1 MPPDPHDRSRTH
13 PVLLALFFLS
23 GACGLVYQV
32 VWLRKL
38 SLVFGTTT
46 FAVSAVISSFMAG
59 LGLGSYLSGRF
70 LAHRGRALR
79 LFGAMEIGVGL
90 YALVLPALLSVVER
104 SFTHAAGGLGLSTY
118 GESVM
123 KLGLSFLVLLLPT
136 CLMGATLPLLAEH
149 TVERFGHLG
158 SRIGRLYALNTLGAA
173 VGCFAAGFAAIPV
186 LGVMGT
192 TWAAATLN
200 FTVGAVALLLG
211 RDPRPAPAA
220 AAAAAEPAEALPALY
235 PPETLRWAIVAFA
248 VSGFAGLGFEVVWT
262 RLITLVFTGTTYAFT
277 TMLSVYLVGIA
288 AGSLAFG
295 RVADRS
301 RDPLRLFGL
310 VETGI
315 GVCVLATAQLF
326 PRAESWVARLVPAL
340 GGGWLGEAAAKFL
353 VGAALLILPTFLF
366 GTTFP
371 VASRVAARSLAGLGA
386 TIGRLYAANVA
397 GGIAGALAAGFVLV
411 PAIGGDHTLR
421 VLCAALLVLG
431 LVLVAVSPLATARGK
446 ASAAVL
452 AAAGL
457 ALAVATR
464 GSDVSQSIHRQWLQ
478 PGERV
483 GFYREGVEGTVIV
496 METPAAKR
504 ILVNGSQATNTGRV
518 GMSINRLQGVLP
530 FLFER
535 LPGRVLAICF
545 GSGMTFGTA
554 SEFPSA
560 RVDGVEISPQ
570 IIQAAPRFQ
579 RENFDVLH
587 NPRFHLHLDDGRNF
601 MLKSRDRFDAITM
614 EPMHPAKTGV
624 VNFYTSDFYALSRA
638 HLEPGGVL
646 SQWVP
651 LYNLSPHDVKMLY
664 RSFAD
669 SFPHVMVFL
678 YGYDT
683 FLIGSDRPL
692 DLSAA
697 RYVGRMP
704 SQRLRQDL
712 VALSLD
718 NPAHMLATFLMG
730 RDAVVRFAGTAPAV
744 SDDRPLVEYTG
755 PKSLNTDTIGANLKA
770 LIPFAEP
777 ATRYLGTEPGAGDF
791 RLREE
796 LESLFA
802 DRDRL
807 IREQS

>member
-1 MPPDPHDRSRTH
+1 VREERSRTY
-13 PVLLALFFLS
+13 PLLLALFFLS

-32 VWLRKL
+32 VWLRNL

-79 LFGAMEIGVGL
+79 LFGTMEIGVGL
-90 YALVLPALLSVVER
+90 YALALPGLLSVAEG
-104 SFTHAAGGLGLSTY
+104 SFTRAVGGLGVSVY
-118 GESVM
+118 GESLL
-123 KLGLSFLVLLLPT
+123 KLGLSFVVLLLPT

-158 SRIGRLYALNTLGAA
+158 TRVGRLYALNTLGAA
-173 VGCFAAGFAAIPV
+173 AGCFAAGFAVIPM

-192 TWAAATLN
+192 TWAAAALN
-200 FTVGAVALLLG
+200 FTVGGVALLLG
-211 RDPRPAPAA
+211 RERAPAA
-220 AAAAAEPAEALPALY
+220 PAETGPEPAGALPALY
-235 PPETLRWAIVAFA
+235 PPETIRWAIVAFA

-277 TMLSVYLVGIA
+277 TMLSVYLLGIA

-310 VETGI
+310 LEIGI
-315 GVCVLATAQLF
+315 GVSVLAMAQLF
-326 PRAESWVARLVPAL
+326 PRAEAWVARLVPAL
-340 GGGWLGEAAAKFL
+340 GGGWFGEAAAKFL

-397 GGIAGALAAGFVLV
+397 GGIAGAVAAGFVLV
-411 PAIGGDHTLR
+411 PVIGSDHTLR
-421 VLCAALLVLG
+421 LLCAALMILG
-431 LVLVAVSPLATARGK
+431 LVLVAASPLATVRGK
-446 ASAAVL
+446 AAAAALSAAGV
-452 AAAGL
+452 AL
-457 ALAVATR
+457 ALATR
-464 GSDVSQSIHRQWLQ
+464 SSDVSQSIHRQWLT
-478 PGERV
+478 PGERI

-496 METPAAKR
+496 METPAVKR
-504 ILVNGSQATNTGRV
+504 ILVNGSQATNTGLV

-601 MLKSRDRFDAITM
+601 MLKSRDRYDAITM

-624 VNFYTSDFYALSRA
+624 VNFYTSDFYALGRA

-651 LYNLSPHDVKMLY
+651 LYNLQPSDVRMLY

-697 RYVGRMP
+697 RYLGRMP
-704 SQRLRQDL
+704 SDRLRRDL
-712 VALSLD
+712 TALSLD
-718 NPAHMLATFLMG
+718 NPAHMLGTFLMG

-744 SDDRPLVEYTG
+744 SDDRPLVEFTG

-777 ATRYLGTEPGAGDF
+777 ATRYLGTEPGAGDS

-796 LESLFA
+796 LDSLFA
-802 DRDRL
+802 DRERL
-807 IREQS
+807 IRERS